1 MMPLMRRSATTE
13 GSDSLKEEDK
23 IPALSYN
30 PIHIEDRIDVL
41 TKTIQATQGET
52 PDNNTRLLTKLD
64 RWLVDLGSIQERL
77 KRIKSDLVPDL
88 ERIFELD
95 FKNEEL
101 FQVTMFQPSTKN
113 IFMELETQYRR
124 SENDPLGSDGFAQM
138 INLGEMAKV
147 LALVGDAVISSAV
160 LQHLWKPHLG
170 DAGKITQRKAE
181 IVSNS
186 HMAKLCDKWNLYE
199 YRIHFDPDPPSKV
212 EMDHDK
218 GTLVEA
224 VYGIIYLE
232 FEYKMVL
239 KKVTHLINTQ

>member
-1 MMPLMRRSATTE
+1 MPRSATTE
-13 GSDSLKEEDK
+13 GRGSLKEDDK

-30 PIHIEDRIDVL
+30 PIHIENRLDAL
-41 TKTIQATQGET
+41 TKTITLTQKET
-52 PDNNTRLLTKLD
+52 PETNTRLLAKLE
-64 RWLVDLGSIQERL
+64 RWLWDIGLMQKSL
-77 KRIKSDLVPDL
+77 KRIRHDLVPDL
-88 ERIFELD
+88 ERILELKFE
-95 FKNEEL
+95 NEEL

-124 SENDPLGSDGFAQM
+124 SENDPLGSDGYVQM

-170 DAGKITQRKAE
+170 NAGKITQRKAE
-181 IVSNS
+181 IVSNEN
-186 HMAKLCDKWNLYE
+186 MARLCDHWNLYE

-224 VYGIIYLE
+224 IYGIIYLE
-232 FEYKMVL
+232 FEFKMVL
-239 KKVTHLINTQ
+239 KKVTHLINTR